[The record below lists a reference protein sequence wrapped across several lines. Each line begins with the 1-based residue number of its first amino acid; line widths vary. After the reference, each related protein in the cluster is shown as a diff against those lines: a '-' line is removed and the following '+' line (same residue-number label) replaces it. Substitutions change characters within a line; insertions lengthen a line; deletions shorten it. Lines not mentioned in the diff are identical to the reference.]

1 MVPWWRV
8 PRLTSPTAWSGSPA
22 GDSNAPS
29 KIIKEPWFLGAGAS
43 LYLTILLTSSVSHIL
58 CPAYLRSVTLLCSI
72 VPHCIIH
79 SYVSMFQIGTW
90 LCSFKTYSLKR
101 SLTIVFVL
109 DRSVFTQK
117 FLTFSTGSLRTCIT
131 N

>member
-8 PRLTSPTAWSGSPA
+8 PRLTSPTAWSESPA

-29 KIIKEPWFLGAGAS
+29 KIIKELSFWVREHLYTSQFSS
-43 LYLTILLTSSVSHIL
+43 LHLSLTSSVLPILGPSHF
-58 CPAYLRSVTLLCSI
+58 CSI

-101 SLTIVFVL
+101 SLKIVFVL

-117 FLTFSTGSLRTCIT
+117 FLTSSTGSLRTCIT